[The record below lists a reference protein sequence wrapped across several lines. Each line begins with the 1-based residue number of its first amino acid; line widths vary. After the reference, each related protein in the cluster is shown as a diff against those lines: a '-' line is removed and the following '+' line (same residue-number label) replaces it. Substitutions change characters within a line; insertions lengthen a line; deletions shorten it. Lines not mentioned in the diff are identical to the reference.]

1 MAQVADLVGAWIAQ
15 EKGVTFNGRLSRPS
29 PREYMGGIGEGG
41 SIPVLFPVTAE
52 DGGREGLRGKSS
64 PAAGGVLDPLELV
77 RTMGAAARTE
87 GLDEVRVPGG
97 GGGGA
102 SGRLTEARVKV

>member
-41 SIPVLFPVTAE
+41 SVPVLFPVTAE
-52 DGGREGLRGKSS
+52 DGGGEGKSS
-64 PAAGGVLDPLELV
+64 SAGGVLDPLELV